1 MPHIQ
6 QLSSHVADLIAA
18 GEVVERPASVVK
30 ELVENAI
37 DAGSS
42 AIVVE
47 IQRGGMS
54 LIRVTDN
61 GCGIAPEELPTAFLR
76 HATSKLRTAE
86 DLARIG
92 TLGFRGEALAAISA
106 VSRVDVLTRRPKDA
120 VGAAIHGEGGHME
133 PVREEGA
140 PEGTTIRV
148 ADLFY
153 NTPARLKFMKKD
165 SAETAAVAGLMQHLA
180 LSHPD
185 VSFKFIKDGQ
195 EALHTPGDGKLE
207 SAVYAALGREF
218 ARTLVPVD
226 GRGGDITV
234 RGFVTAPV
242 NGRGSRSMQVFFVN
256 GRFIKSQVLTAA
268 LEEGYRNQLLK
279 GRFPGCVLEVTLPVT
294 AVDVNVHPAKTQVKF
309 AREHDVFEAVF
320 HTVMDA
326 LDARGG
332 AVSPVKPANQPVQN
346 PRQDFFRSMD
356 AKSYREQGAK
366 PAAAPSAPV
375 RPVFTPQPPK
385 ADVQPVFNP
394 QPVKPAE
401 PARPVWNT
409 EWRSAA
415 KVADS
420 VQPIW
425 PPRGA
430 VKAPQPSALGKA
442 PASVTAR
449 PETSPAPE
457 SAPAPRPFVPAI
469 PVQQTAMEL
478 PGQET
483 VMPAEAPWRI
493 AGEVFH
499 TYIVCEDGS
508 ENLWLIDKHAAHER
522 INFDRLMAAKEP
534 PMRQTLMQPV
544 AVEPGKEDAALL
556 LENLELLEQFGFGCE
571 DFGDGAVL
579 VREVPADLDAA
590 DTAATLEEFAQKLRT
605 GRSLDEKREALLHT
619 MACKAS
625 IKGGWTSDPAELK
638 VLVEKVQ
645 SGEVRYCPHGRPV
658 VVKIRKYELE
668 KLFKRA

>member
-106 VSRVDVLTRRPKDA
+106 VSRVDVLTRRPEDA
-120 VGAAIHGEGGHME
+120 VGAALHGEGGHME

-346 PRQDFFRSMD
+346 PRQDFFQSMD

-366 PAAAPSAPV
+366 PAAAPSTPV

-394 QPVKPAE
+394 PPVKPAE

-409 EWRSAA
+409 EWRSTA

-425 PPRGA
+425 PPRDA
-430 VKAPQPSALGKA
+430 VKLPQPSALGKA

-449 PETSPAPE
+449 PETATAT
-457 SAPAPRPFVPAI
+457 APAPKPFVPAI
-469 PVQQTAMEL
+469 PAQQTAMEL

-499 TYIVCEDGS
+499 TYIICEDGS

-571 DFGDGAVL
+571 DFGDGAIL

>member
-106 VSRVDVLTRRPKDA
+106 VSRVDVLTRRPEDA
-120 VGAAIHGEGGHME
+120 VGAALHGEGGHME

-346 PRQDFFRSMD
+346 PRQDFFQSMD

-375 RPVFTPQPPK
+375 RPVFTPPPK

-394 QPVKPAE
+394 PPVKPAE

-409 EWRSAA
+409 EWRSTA

-430 VKAPQPSALGKA
+430 VKAAQPSALGKA

-449 PETSPAPE
+449 PETATAT
-457 SAPAPRPFVPAI
+457 APAPRPFVPAI

-571 DFGDGAVL
+571 DFGDGAIL

>member
-385 ADVQPVFNP
+385 PDVQPVFNP
-394 QPVKPAE
+394 PPVKPAE

-409 EWRSAA
+409 EWHSTA

-430 VKAPQPSALGKA
+430 VKAAQPSALGKA

-449 PETSPAPE
+449 PETATAT
-457 SAPAPRPFVPAI
+457 APAPKPFVPAI
-469 PVQQTAMEL
+469 PAQQTAMEL

-499 TYIVCEDGS
+499 TYIICEDGS

-571 DFGDGAVL
+571 DFGDGAIL

>member
-1 MPHIQ
+1 M
-6 QLSSHVADLIAA
+6 
-18 GEVVERPASVVK
+18 VK
-30 ELVENAI
+30 ELGENAI

-42 AIVVE
+42 AMVVE

-106 VSRVDVLTRRPKDA
+106 VSRVDVLTRRPEDA
-120 VGAAIHGEGGHME
+120 VGAALHGEGGHME

-346 PRQDFFRSMD
+346 PRQDFFQSMD

-394 QPVKPAE
+394 PPVLPAE

-409 EWRSAA
+409 EWRSTA

-425 PPRGA
+425 PPRDA
-430 VKAPQPSALGKA
+430 VKLPQPSALGKA

-449 PETSPAPE
+449 PETPPAPE

-469 PVQQTAMEL
+469 PAQQTAMEL

-499 TYIVCEDGS
+499 TYIICEDGS

>member
-106 VSRVDVLTRRPKDA
+106 VSRVDVLTRRPEDA

-346 PRQDFFRSMD
+346 PRQDFFQSMD

-375 RPVFTPQPPK
+375 RPVFTPPPK

-394 QPVKPAE
+394 PPVKPAE

-409 EWRSAA
+409 EWRSTA

-425 PPRGA
+425 PPRDA

-457 SAPAPRPFVPAI
+457 PAPAPRPFVPAI

>member
-106 VSRVDVLTRRPKDA
+106 VSRVDVLTRRPEDT
-120 VGAAIHGEGGHME
+120 VGAALHGEGGHME

-332 AVSPVKPANQPVQN
+332 VVSPVKLANQPVQN
-346 PRQDFFRSMD
+346 PRQDFFQSMD

-394 QPVKPAE
+394 PPVKPAE

-409 EWRSAA
+409 EWRSTA

-430 VKAPQPSALGKA
+430 VKAAQPSALGKA

-449 PETSPAPE
+449 PETATAT
-457 SAPAPRPFVPAI
+457 APAPKPFVPAI
-469 PVQQTAMEL
+469 PAQQTAMEL

-499 TYIVCEDGS
+499 TYIICEDGS

>member
-106 VSRVDVLTRRPKDA
+106 VSRVDVLTRRPEDA
-120 VGAAIHGEGGHME
+120 VGAALHGEGGHME

-346 PRQDFFRSMD
+346 PRQDFFQSMD

-375 RPVFTPQPPK
+375 RPAPAPQPPK
-385 ADVQPVFNP
+385 ADVQPVFRP

-409 EWRSAA
+409 EWRSTA

-430 VKAPQPSALGKA
+430 VKAAQPSALGKA

-449 PETSPAPE
+449 PETATAT
-457 SAPAPRPFVPAI
+457 APAPKPFVPAI
-469 PVQQTAMEL
+469 PAQQTAMEL

>member
-37 DAGSS
+37 DAGAS

-47 IQRGGMS
+47 IQRGGMG

-86 DLARIG
+86 DLAKIG

-106 VSRVDVLTRRPKDA
+106 VSRVDVLTRRPEDA

-140 PEGTTIRV
+140 PEGNHHPGV
-148 ADLFY
+148 GPLLQH
-153 NTPARLKFMKKD
+153 PARLKFMKKD

-195 EALHTPGDGKLE
+195 ESLHTPGDGKLE

-218 ARTLVPVD
+218 AKTLVPVD

-346 PRQDFFRSMD
+346 PRQDFFQSMD

-409 EWRSAA
+409 EWRSTA

-425 PPRGA
+425 PPRDA

-457 SAPAPRPFVPAI
+457 SAPAPKPFVPAI
-469 PVQQTAMEL
+469 PAQQTAMEL

-499 TYIVCEDGS
+499 TYIICEDGS

-522 INFDRLMAAKEP
+522 INFDRLMASKEP
-534 PMRQTLMQPV
+534 PMRQTLLQPI

-556 LENLELLEQFGFGCE
+556 LDNLELLEQFGFGCE
-571 DFGDGAVL
+571 DFGDGAIL

-619 MACKAS
+619 MACKAA